1 MPLKKIKN
9 NIIFLKI
16 AGRGQEITNEFNI
29 MCYKFLLFVQ
39 LADCEV
45 HIMFTP
51 EYVLFHIICEVTSGQ
66 HEWLAKKKHDLWW
79 VLITFQRKFRNIFN
93 FARAV
98 NFLEYKQN
106 ILL

>member
-1 MPLKKIKN
+1 MPLKKILKN
-9 NIIFLKI
+9 LYFLKLL
-16 AGRGQEITNEFNI
+16 AGAKKSLINEFNI

-66 HEWLAKKKHDLWW
+66 HEWLAKKKHDLRW

-98 NFLEYKQN
+98 NFLKDK
-106 ILL
+106 

>member
-1 MPLKKIKN
+1 
-9 NIIFLKI
+9 
-16 AGRGQEITNEFNI
+16 
-29 MCYKFLLFVQ
+29 
-39 LADCEV
+39 
-45 HIMFTP
+45 MFTP

-98 NFLEYKQN
+98 NFLKDK
-106 ILL
+106 

>member
-1 MPLKKIKN
+1 MSYALKENLKN
-9 NIIFLKI
+9 ILYFLKLL
-16 AGRGQEITNEFNI
+16 AGAKKSLSEFNK

-98 NFLEYKQN
+98 NFLEYK
-106 ILL
+106 